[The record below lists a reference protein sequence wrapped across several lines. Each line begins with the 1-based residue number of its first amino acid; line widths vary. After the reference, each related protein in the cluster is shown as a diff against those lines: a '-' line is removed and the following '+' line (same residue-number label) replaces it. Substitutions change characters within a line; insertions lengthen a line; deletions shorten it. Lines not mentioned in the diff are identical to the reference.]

1 MKEEE
6 KPGRSEP
13 IKTEKERE
21 EKKFENECCKLARAV
36 SLSGCGLCFPAFFFS
51 VFVFVFVFSLSRLLS
66 LTILL
71 VSTCFVSSST
81 LTAD

>member
-13 IKTEKERE
+13 IKTEKERRK
-21 EKKFENECCKLARAV
+21 KKFENECCKLARAV
-36 SLSGCGLCFPAFFFS
+36 SLSGCGLCFPAFFF
-51 VFVFVFVFSLSRLLS
+51 FVFVFFLSRLLS

>member
-13 IKTEKERE
+13 IKTEKERKK
-21 EKKFENECCKLARAV
+21 KKFENECCKLARAV

-51 VFVFVFVFSLSRLLS
+51 CSFFSSLDFFPLPYSWSRLALF
-66 LTILL
+66 LL
-71 VSTCFVSSST
+71 PP
-81 LTAD
+81 

>member
-13 IKTEKERE
+13 IKTEKERRK
-21 EKKFENECCKLARAV
+21 KKFENECCKLARAV
-36 SLSGCGLCFPAFFFS
+36 SLSGCGLCFPAFFFR
-51 VFVFVFVFSLSRLLS
+51 VRFFLSRLLS